1 MINNLTII
9 GQAHILTT
17 ATSLARSAA
26 HAAAA
31 GTTTSYDSGWH
42 LPDGTPSD
50 PFGEND

>member
-9 GQAHILTT
+9 GQADILTT

-26 HAAAA
+26 DAAAA
-31 GTTTSYDSGWH
+31 GTTASYDSGWY

-50 PFGEND
+50 PFGENN